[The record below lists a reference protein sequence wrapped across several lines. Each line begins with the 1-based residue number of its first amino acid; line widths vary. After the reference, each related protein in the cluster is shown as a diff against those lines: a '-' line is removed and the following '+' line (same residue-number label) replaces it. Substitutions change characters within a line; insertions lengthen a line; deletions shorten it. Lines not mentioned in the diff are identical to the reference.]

1 MALRPLS
8 RRHALGLIS
17 ASWALACNGKSGSE
31 AKGDGTGS
39 PAQFT
44 GKSIKGEY
52 LSLEDYRG
60 KVVMLNVWATWCGPC
75 RQELPELRRL
85 HHTYDERG
93 FMVLG
98 VSVDKERDF
107 KKVQALVREFK
118 LDYPII
124 FDPSSTAVGTFNVRG
139 YPTTILL
146 DRAGRPVWRRD
157 GLIRP
162 SDEEA
167 TAHIEAAL
175 ASSAPTP

>member
-1 MALRPLS
+1 MALRPLK
-8 RRHALGLIS
+8 RRHALGLIA
-17 ASWALACNGKSGSE
+17 ASWALACQGKAG
-31 AKGDGTGS
+31 GDGKAEGGAAQ
-39 PAQFT
+39 AQFT

-60 KVVMLNVWATWCGPC
+60 KVVLLNIWATWCGPC

-85 HHTYDERG
+85 HHAYADQG

-98 VSVDKERDF
+98 ISVDKERDF
-107 KKVQALVREFK
+107 NKVQALVREFK

-124 FDPSSTAVGTFNVRG
+124 FDPSSSAVGTFNVRG
-139 YPTTILL
+139 YPTSILL
-146 DRAGRPVWRRD
+146 DRTGATKWRRD

-162 SDEEA
+162 SDDEA

-175 ASSAPTP
+175 AAPQ